1 MSQDR
6 YSEDLSCEKG
16 KHSAGCPEVGQIPT
30 AQKEASINCRTE

>member
-1 MSQDR
+1 MLHHMSQDR

-30 AQKEASINCRTE
+30 TAKGGKY